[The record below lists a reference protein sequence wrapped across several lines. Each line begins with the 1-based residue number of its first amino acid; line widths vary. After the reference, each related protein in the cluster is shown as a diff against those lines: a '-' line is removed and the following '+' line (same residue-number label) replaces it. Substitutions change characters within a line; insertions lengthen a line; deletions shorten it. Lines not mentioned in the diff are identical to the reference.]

1 MTTTSEAAIRTQS
14 DPIQHTYARDEGR
27 VIVTRDAD
35 FLRFASRDTN
45 HPVVFWSQTS
55 RSLGEIIENLI
66 LLYEVFTAEEMNGR
80 VEYF

>member
-1 MTTTSEAAIRTQS
+1 M
-14 DPIQHTYARDEGR
+14 
-27 VIVTRDAD
+27 TRDAD

-45 HPVVFWSQTS
+45 HPGVVFWSQTS

>member
-1 MTTTSEAAIRTQS
+1 MRTQPDS
-14 DPIQHTYARDEGR
+14 VQHAYARDEGR

-35 FLRFASRDTN
+35 FLRSASRDTN
-45 HPVVFWSQTS
+45 HPGVVYWSQTS

-66 LLYEVFTAEEMNGR
+66 LLYEVLTAEEMNGR

>member
-1 MTTTSEAAIRTQS
+1 MRTQP
-14 DPIQHTYARDEGR
+14 DLVQHTYARNESR

-35 FLRFASRDTN
+35 FLRIASRDTN
-45 HPVVFWSQTS
+45 HPGVVFWSQTS

-80 VEYF
+80 VECF